1 MDLEDFKSFCRVL
14 KPSGVG
20 SIPTHSRQI
29 FSQDRADR
37 RDLCVLTMIPP
48 RRRNATPKSGMPAR
62 VKIAIIVIGALL
74 YPCTARCGSC
84 VTGEYLPN
92 GSGLSQA
99 VVPDTIRGDE
109 EGNIWTKEGLKEILV
124 EQSGLGPEGEAL
136 PRKNARLAMLC
147 TLLFPGLGQMYNER
161 PFKAIIAMGVE
172 SFYLSRILLNHRY
185 SQRAERLRDSL
196 PVGSTEWSR
205 QDWWVDE
212 YKERRLDWIWWSSG
226 VLVILLIDAYV
237 DAHLYDMNVSVEGVS
252 LEGGG
257 GIGFV
262 FTF

>member
-1 MDLEDFKSFCRVL
+1 MPNSVM
-14 KPSGVG
+14 PV
-20 SIPTHSRQI
+20 
-29 FSQDRADR
+29 
-37 RDLCVLTMIPP
+37 
-48 RRRNATPKSGMPAR
+48 NA
-62 VKIAIIVIGALL
+62 KIAIIAIGVLL
-74 YPCTARCGSC
+74 YHCAASRGSG
-84 VTGEYLPN
+84 VAAEDLPN
-92 GSGLSQA
+92 GSERSLPA
-99 VVPDTIRGDE
+99 VSDTIRGDE
-109 EGNIWTKEGLKEILV
+109 AGNIWTKEGLKEILV
-124 EQSGLGPEGEAL
+124 EQSGFGPEAEAR

-196 PVGSTEWSR
+196 PIGSSEWNR
-205 QDWWVDE
+205 QDWWVEE

-237 DAHLYDMNVSVEGVS
+237 DAHLYDMKVSVEGVS

-262 FTF
+262 FAF